1 MDSQGD
7 ILQQIFDSLVDN
19 FQSAFCSVF
28 GTFCISHATIDP
40 PPLAVGAGT
49 ADASFF
55 GAVPDGAHVL
65 ATCGGVCKGS
75 TVATLA
81 HPGTALLPLTGQ
93 LAAEEVVVALVWATA
108 GTDLDLRLSFR
119 ADGDERCL
127 VSAGRPSCGD
137 ATHAIMRGVAGE
149 GTAHGVEFVT
159 IKPLRATDYH
169 VWIHAAAGTVEA
181 ADAYMY
187 VFDAGGLV
195 SVKAAA
201 PPVCGATTAAEA
213 ATQCVYYDDPAFANA
228 ESGKAIWAAPEAN
241 RLLGE
246 HTEAMCLEGLG
257 LGSVVKPLV
266 VERQRHY
273 TAEAFDTAQ
282 LVDGCDAP
290 RECEVAADD
299 AVWHCSAIVER
310 GIFRCPGAMRHMVF
324 CDPGSECDPAA
335 ALDAAV
341 TDAAAVRA
349 AMCAAPTPAPT
360 LQPIALTLDL

>member
-1 MDSQGD
+1 
-7 ILQQIFDSLVDN
+7 
-19 FQSAFCSVF
+19 
-28 GTFCISHATIDP
+28 
-40 PPLAVGAGT
+40 
-49 ADASFF
+49 
-55 GAVPDGAHVL
+55 
-65 ATCGGVCKGS
+65 
-75 TVATLA
+75 
-81 HPGTALLPLTGQ
+81 
-93 LAAEEVVVALVWATA
+93 
-108 GTDLDLRLSFR
+108 
-119 ADGDERCL
+119 
-127 VSAGRPSCGD
+127 
-137 ATHAIMRGVAGE
+137 
-149 GTAHGVEFVT
+149 
-159 IKPLRATDYH
+159 
-169 VWIHAAAGTVEA
+169 
-181 ADAYMY
+181 MY

-349 AMCAAPTPAPT
+349 AMCVAPPTPAPT